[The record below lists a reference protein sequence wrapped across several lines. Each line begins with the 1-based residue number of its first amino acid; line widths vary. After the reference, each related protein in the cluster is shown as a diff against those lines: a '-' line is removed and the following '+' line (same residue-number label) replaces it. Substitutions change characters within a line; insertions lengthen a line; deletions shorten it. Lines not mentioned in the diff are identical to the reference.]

1 MKSFDIQSSLDD
13 IYARYP
19 EATRQPVIG
28 LTGNFADGDARLCE
42 QYYMSVVRAGGTP
55 VIIPPV
61 ADKDVIINTLDKIDG
76 LVLTG
81 GGDINP
87 LWAGEEPS
95 PRLHGINHM
104 RDKAELLTV
113 RLAYNRQIPMLGI
126 CRGIQTL
133 VTALDGEVD
142 QDIAESFAAAHGVGR
157 AAAAAGHSLIKHSQ
171 DADRS
176 EPTHTVRIS
185 RESVLYSLYKTE
197 TLAVNSIHHQ
207 AVRAS
212 GRRFSVSAK
221 APDGVIEAIESSEF
235 KPFIGVQ
242 WHPEWLGESGQV
254 LFRWLVDRARDFYTA
269 KDLHR
274 RMLTLDTHCD
284 TPMFF
289 PQGIHFDQRDPRI
302 LVDMHKMAEGHQ
314 DAVIMAAYLPQ
325 PKLGETFSSKV
336 AFKVDGP
343 LQYADLIFDKI
354 EEIVNANNRYLSIAR
369 TPSDLYEDKRKG
381 RRSIMLGIENG
392 LALNHDISN
401 VRYFA
406 RRGVVYITLC
416 HNGDNDI
423 CDSARGC
430 NTHGGVSRFGEQVIK
445 EMNRCGIMVDL
456 SHAGEKSF
464 YDALSISSKPIVCSH
479 SNCKALCDVPRNL
492 TDDQLRA
499 LAKHGGVAHITLYH
513 GFLRN
518 DSQEA
523 TVMDAIAHLEHAI
536 SIMGIEHVGLGTDF
550 DGDGGIRGLADSS
563 ELINFTLHLL
573 RRRYSER
580 DIARIW
586 GGNWLRVMAQV
597 QNNL

>member
-142 QDIAESFAAAHGVGR
+142 QDIAESFAAAHGAGR

-197 TLAVNSIHHQ
+197 TLAVNSILHQ

-254 LFRWLVDRARDFYTA
+254 LFRWLVDRAREFYTA

-381 RRSIMLGIENG
+381 RRSIMLAIENG

>member
-142 QDIAESFAAAHGVGR
+142 QDIAESFAAAHGAGR

-381 RRSIMLGIENG
+381 RRSIMLAIENG

-492 TDDQLRA
+492 TDDQFRA

-536 SIMGIEHVGLGTDF
+536 SVMGIEHVGLGTDF

-597 QNNL
+597 QSK

>member
-95 PRLHGINHM
+95 PRLHGINRT

-142 QDIAESFAAAHGVGR
+142 QDIAESFAAAHGAGR

-597 QNNL
+597 QSK

>member
-142 QDIAESFAAAHGVGR
+142 QDIAESFAAAHGAGR

-254 LFRWLVDRARDFYTA
+254 LFRWLVDRAREFYTA

-381 RRSIMLGIENG
+381 RRSIMLAIENG

-597 QNNL
+597 QSK

>member
-212 GRRFSVSAK
+212 GRHFSVSAK

-597 QNNL
+597 QSK

>member
-87 LWAGEEPS
+87 LWTGEEPS

-142 QDIAESFAAAHGVGR
+142 QDIAESFAAAHGAGR

-536 SIMGIEHVGLGTDF
+536 SVMGIEHVGLGTDF

-597 QNNL
+597 QSK

>member
-142 QDIAESFAAAHGVGR
+142 QDIAESFAAAHGAGR

-254 LFRWLVDRARDFYTA
+254 LFRWLVDRAREFYTA